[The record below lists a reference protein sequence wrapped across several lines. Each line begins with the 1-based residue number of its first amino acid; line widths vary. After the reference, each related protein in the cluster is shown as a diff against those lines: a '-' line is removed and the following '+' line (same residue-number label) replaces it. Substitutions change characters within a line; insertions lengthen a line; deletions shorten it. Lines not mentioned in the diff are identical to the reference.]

1 MAQQNPQ
8 NISIE
13 QIKAFA
19 SSPVGQQLLAM
30 VQQSAGSDIAKAQ
43 EQAATGNMA
52 EAKQTLSTL
61 LKDPK
66 IQSLL
71 RQFGG

>member
-8 NISIE
+8 NFSIE

-19 SSPVGQQLLAM
+19 SSPAGQQLLAM
-30 VQQSAGSDIAKAQ
+30 VQQNAGADITKAQ
-43 EQAATGNMA
+43 EQAASGNMD
-52 EAKQTLSTL
+52 EAKQTLSNL

-66 IQSLL
+66 IQGLL